1 MPNDLEDSS
10 IKFIPDIDHDLLA
23 GLLRGEVVIF
33 VGNGVSRLGGVPSW
47 DDLATSFWKDCF
59 DQGFV
64 NFATYNRLKNELKD
78 PLELLSICSEKLGS
92 AYLATELKNKLYI
105 PDEKRKKLNKIY
117 GYIRD
122 FQAGYVTTNY
132 DSGLEDAQLTQ
143 EDISQDEETLRDKL
157 KEIPKRLTR
166 VELNNSFKDHK
177 NKIAYLHGSASL
189 PTEHGI
195 ENKIILTLPDYI
207 RHYREKQP
215 GNGKCFLENLFKK
228 TCLFIG
234 YGLKEQEI
242 LQHLVTPGEPVT
254 HYLLQGLFSDEQCI
268 LKEYERF
275 YQSIHVKLIP
285 YNLSE
290 RGYAQLEEVLQSW
303 SRTFRQAKI
312 DYYKKR
318 IQRDEDAKNLCLIQE
333 QNNEAFK

>member
-1 MPNDLEDSS
+1 MPNDLEGSS
-10 IKFIPDIDHDLLA
+10 IKFVPDIDLDLLER
-23 GLLRGEVVIF
+23 LLRGEVVIF

-47 DDLATSFWKDCF
+47 GDLATSFWKDCF
-59 DQGFV
+59 DQRFV
-64 NFATYNRLKNELKD
+64 NFTTYNRLKNELKD
-78 PLELLSICSEKLGS
+78 PLELLSICSEKLG
-92 AYLATELKNKLYI
+92 AVYLAEKLKEKLSVV
-105 PDEKRKKLNKIY
+105 DKNREKLNKIY

-132 DSGLEDAQLTQ
+132 DSGLEEAHLTQ
-143 EDISQDEETLRDKL
+143 DDLSQDEETLRDKF

-166 VELNNSFKDHK
+166 ADLNDSFKDHK
-177 NKIAYLHGSASL
+177 NKIAYLHGSAISPL
-189 PTEHGI
+189 QPGF

-215 GNGKCFLENLFKK
+215 GNGKFFLENLFKK

-254 HYLLQGLFSDEQCI
+254 HYLLQGMFGYEQCI

-275 YQSIHVKLIP
+275 YKSIHVKLIP

-290 RGYAQLEEVLQSW
+290 KGYAQLEDVLRSW
-303 SRTFRQAKI
+303 SRMFRQAKI
-312 DYYKKR
+312 DYYKQR

-333 QNNEAFK
+333 QNNEAFE